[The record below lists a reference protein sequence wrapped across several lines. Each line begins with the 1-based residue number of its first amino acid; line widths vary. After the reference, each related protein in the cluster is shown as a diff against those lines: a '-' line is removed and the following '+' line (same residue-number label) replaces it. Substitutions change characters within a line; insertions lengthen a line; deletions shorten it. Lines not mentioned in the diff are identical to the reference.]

1 MSEPSRIHGLLA
13 EFENP
18 GRLIE
23 ASRKVRDAGYRNW
36 DTYSPFPVH
45 GIESA
50 MGLRDSRLPWI
61 TFFAGATGLG
71 VAILMQWWMN
81 AIDYPIVI
89 SGKPLFSL
97 PANIPVAFELTV
109 LFASLATFL
118 GMLGLNKLPQFYH
131 PVFKS
136 ERFRRVTTDAFF
148 IAVEA
153 IDPRFD
159 LEETEEFLGSLG
171 PVRVERLED

>member
-1 MSEPSRIHGLLA
+1 MSEPSRTYGLLA

-23 ASRKVRDAGYRNW
+23 ASRKVRDAGYSVW

-50 MGLRDSRLPWI
+50 MGMRDSKLPWI
-61 TFFAGATGLG
+61 TFFAGATGTG
-71 VAILMQWWMN
+71 VAILLQWWTN
-81 AIDYPIVI
+81 AFDYPIVI

-109 LFASLATFL
+109 LFASIATFL
-118 GMLGLNKLPQFYH
+118 GMLGLNRLPQFYH
-131 PVFKS
+131 PAFKS

-148 IAVEA
+148 IAIEA
-153 IDPRFD
+153 ADPRFD
-159 LEETEEFLGSLG
+159 PVETEKFLRSLDA
-171 PVRVERLED
+171 VRVERLED